1 MLLDS
6 PGKAVPDALSTL
18 VRIYYANVMMI
29 VYEAESKMNE
39 KLNGQR
45 GDRTQDLRVISTTL

>member
-6 PGKAVPDALSTL
+6 QGKAVPDALSTL

-29 VYEAESKMNE
+29 CTKAESKMSE